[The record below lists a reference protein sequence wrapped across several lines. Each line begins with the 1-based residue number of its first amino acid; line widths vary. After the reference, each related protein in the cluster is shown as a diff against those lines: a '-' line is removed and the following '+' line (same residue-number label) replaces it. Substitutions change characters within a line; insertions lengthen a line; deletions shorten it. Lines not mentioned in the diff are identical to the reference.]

1 MELGRHTMVKV
12 TIGRDGCISCGACW
26 TNCPEFFE
34 ENPDDNFSQV
44 VEKYRAGGL
53 GEGEAP
59 DDLVDCVMQAADN
72 CPVQVIHIS

>member
-1 MELGRHTMVKV
+1 MVKV
-12 TIGRDGCISCGACW
+12 VIDRKGCISCGQCW

-44 VEKYRAGGL
+44 IEKYRAGEL

-59 DDLVDCVMQAADN
+59 DDLVDCVVEAADN
-72 CPVQVIHIS
+72 CPVQVIHVS

>member
-1 MELGRHTMVKV
+1 MELGRHIMVKV
-12 TIGRDGCISCGACW
+12 VIDRDGCISCGACW

-44 VEKYRAGGL
+44 VEKYKVGGL

-59 DDLVDCVMQAADN
+59 DDLVDCVLQAADN
-72 CPVQVIHIS
+72 CPVQVIHVS

>member
-1 MELGRHTMVKV
+1 MVKAV
-12 TIGRDGCISCGACW
+12 IDREGCISCGACW

-44 VEKYRAGGL
+44 LEKYRTGGL

-59 DDLVDCVMQAADN
+59 DDLVDCVLQAADD
-72 CPVQVIHIS
+72 CPVQVIHVS